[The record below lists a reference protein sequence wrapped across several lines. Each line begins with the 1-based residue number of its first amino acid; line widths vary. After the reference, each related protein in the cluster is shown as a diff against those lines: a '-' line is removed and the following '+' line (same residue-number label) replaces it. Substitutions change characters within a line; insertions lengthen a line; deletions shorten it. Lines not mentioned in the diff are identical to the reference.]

1 METLKTQELLLRGK
15 YVHIHFKGKYIY
27 TFMFL
32 TGEYT
37 YIYKNNFLLTDQKKV
52 GCSVTDG
59 MKWNQPVPCLSAP
72 YWALWF

>member
-1 METLKTQELLLRGK
+1 METLKTKDLLLRGK

-37 YIYKNNFLLTDQKKV
+37 YIYKNNFLLSDRSFMGKV
-52 GCSVTDG
+52 IF
-59 MKWNQPVPCLSAP
+59 
-72 YWALWF
+72 Y